1 MPLIRNASDKAG
13 GASPEALVSL
23 AGASPDERW
32 AAARAA
38 CDPAAIPS
46 LAEALAHERA
56 PRVREGIFTALARIA
71 TPESAQIVLP
81 YLRVDDANM
90 RTGAMDALR
99 AMQDACRPYLPGLLT
114 DPDPDVRLLACDL
127 VGDLGGAYG
136 PRWLCALIETEP
148 GNQCLR
154 RSRGS
159 VGRDRGRGGG
169 AGPFLVAPDVFQT
182 IRSSVLR
189 SRLSSIGWAACRRR
203 RVVEFQ
209 PLDAGEER
217 RLCDYLYRHT
227 GMAFT
232 EASALFPG
240 TARRRPYDRDRIVL
254 VSPAIS
260 RASPQT
266 CRASWRN

>member
-46 LAEALAHERA
+46 LAEALAHERD
-56 PRVREGIFTALARIA
+56 PRVREAIFTALARIA
-71 TPESAQIVLP
+71 TPESAQIALP

-127 VGDLGGAYG
+127 VRDLGGADG

-148 GNQCLR
+148 EANVCAAAVEALGEIADVAAAPALSRCAR
-154 RSRGS
+154 RFP
-159 VGRDRGRGGG
+159 DD
-169 AGPFLVAPDVFQT
+169 PFLGFAIKVVVDRLGGVPTAP
-182 IRSSVLR
+182 R
-189 SRLSSIGWAACRRR
+189 G
-203 RVVEFQ
+203 
-209 PLDAGEER
+209 
-217 RLCDYLYRHT
+217 
-227 GMAFT
+227 
-232 EASALFPG
+232 
-240 TARRRPYDRDRIVL
+240 
-254 VSPAIS
+254 
-260 RASPQT
+260 
-266 CRASWRN
+266 